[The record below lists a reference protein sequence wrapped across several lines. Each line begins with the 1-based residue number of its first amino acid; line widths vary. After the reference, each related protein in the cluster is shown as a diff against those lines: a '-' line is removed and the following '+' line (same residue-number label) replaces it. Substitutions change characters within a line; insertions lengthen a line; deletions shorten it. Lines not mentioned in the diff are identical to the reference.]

1 MQITEFE
8 LWRERHAGL
17 LREAENARLA
27 RLIRAER
34 PKLANGAPSEELGP
48 QRRGIA
54 ARGVAVVM
62 ALFR

>member
-8 LWRERHAGL
+8 LWHERHAGL

-27 RLIRAER
+27 RLMRAER

-48 QRRGIA
+48 QRTGMA
-54 ARGVAVVM
+54 ARATAVVM
-62 ALFR
+62 GLFR